1 MRKIDFLSQSPSN
14 LIFQKETNN
23 TTFGGVLTLI
33 YLIVALIIFFA
44 YLANSIFSPAYEF
57 TYYVPHEVNINGENR
72 QKFFES
78 EKYNPTLNFKFSL
91 LDGANRNISDNFILY
106 DGITKQQ
113 ILRDEVIERRVN
125 DILIYVLYKC
135 KEGQTNCKIDS
146 SDLSS
151 FYQLKL
157 YYQGFNIYPI
167 FKEPIYK
174 LESGVFH
181 KMVFTFNSEIK
192 LAKSCRWIV
201 KRCEDTKGLSQFFDY
216 FKEQEEEDLK
226 EKDIFVGGTIEPLS
240 SDIIH
245 SGSMLPGFGGHI
257 LLLQFYLNGLRYSN
271 TFLYE
276 DYKRKENSFWNS
288 IPNIF
293 SLWLSL
299 YNGFKFVFAKLYS
312 KNFDNYKIMESI
324 LSKQKEKLQ
333 INKKKINEINIM
345 KDFNME
351 DNLIDNK
358 YSENEKNEKNDN
370 IDEDDNKG
378 NFSDKKI
385 GEERILPKR
394 AFFDFVFNTLY
405 FKRCCKIEKQQLILA
420 CNDIIQK
427 YYSFENILYNQIMIE
442 NLWKDYKWNNYQMKS
457 ILNNNSFMRIKEL
470 LKN

>member
-72 QKFFES
+72 EKFFES

-299 YNGFKFVFAKLYS
+299 YNGF
-312 KNFDNYKIMESI
+312 
-324 LSKQKEKLQ
+324 
-333 INKKKINEINIM
+333 
-345 KDFNME
+345 
-351 DNLIDNK
+351 
-358 YSENEKNEKNDN
+358 
-370 IDEDDNKG
+370 
-378 NFSDKKI
+378 
-385 GEERILPKR
+385 
-394 AFFDFVFNTLY
+394 
-405 FKRCCKIEKQQLILA
+405 
-420 CNDIIQK
+420 
-427 YYSFENILYNQIMIE
+427 
-442 NLWKDYKWNNYQMKS
+442 
-457 ILNNNSFMRIKEL
+457 NSFLRNYILKISIIIK
-470 LKN
+470 